1 MRFDPVSEGI
11 IGAALEVHRELGPGL
26 LESTDAACL
35 RYELTRRKLPFE
47 SEKSVPVR
55 YKDVQID
62 CSYRLDLLVA
72 STVVVEIKAIQRIE
86 RVHEAQILSYLK
98 LTGCPIGLLINFNV
112 ALLKNGLRRLVRGFE
127 EVDPSRFS
135 RSSR

>member
-26 LESTDAACL
+26 LESTYAACL

-62 CSYRLDLLVA
+62 CIYRLLVA

-127 EVDPSRFS
+127 EVDPSRAS